1 MQPLNQIHFNYGWI
15 LAILF
20 TLAFSACKKSIDVPT
35 NTNDQSLS
43 DQSLSGKAEP
53 GNLEQTKTL
62 LVTGLEELQG
72 STVGPGE
79 ALYVTAPLAG
89 TIWRINP
96 KTGALTLFTTG
107 LPKRNPDPFF
117 QGGGVIDVAFRGG
130 TAYALVTGVA
140 SDLDPGRTDIV
151 GIYRVD
157 GPDSYTVMAD
167 LGAWSV
173 AHPPVSAHFVP
184 TGWQYAFESYR
195 DGFIVNDGHH
205 NRILYVT
212 LDGEITEMIAFGN
225 VVPTGLA
232 PRGNTIY
239 FTQAGPIPHLPEN
252 ARLMYFSPNS
262 PSATEVASA
271 AGLNVGLFVDVEFGS
286 GNTLY
291 TLAQGIWD
299 GVFEGEP
306 ALPNTGALLKLKP
319 NGTFSVI
326 VDGLNQP
333 TSMEFIG
340 NNAYVVSLAGEV
352 WEIKNLYLQDTQ

>member
-1 MQPLNQIHFNYGWI
+1 MNLLSMKHKTFIYLSFL
-15 LAILF
+15 LAVILF
-20 TLAFSACKKSIDVPT
+20 ACSKDNK
-35 NTNDQSLS
+35 LS
-43 DQSLSGKAEP
+43 SKNEVLSE
-53 GNLEQTKTL
+53 EQTAANNSKGATQISAL
-62 LVTGLEELQG
+62 LVAGLEELQG
-72 STVGPGE
+72 STVGPDE

-89 TIWRINP
+89 SIWRINP
-96 KTGALTLFTTG
+96 ETGALTLFTTG

-140 SDLDPGRTDIV
+140 SDLDPARTDIV

-157 GPDSYTVMAD
+157 GPDSHTIMAD

-173 AHPPVSAHFVP
+173 AHPPVSDHFVP
-184 TGWQYAFESYR
+184 TGWQYAFESHR

-232 PRGNTIY
+232 LRGNTIY
-239 FTQAGPIPHLPEN
+239 FTQAGPIPHLPET
-252 ARLMYFSPNS
+252 AKLMSLSPK
-262 PSATEVASA
+262 PPITTEVASA

-326 VDGLNQP
+326 IEGLNQP

-352 WEIKNLYLQDTQ
+352 WEINLQDTQ

>member
-1 MQPLNQIHFNYGWI
+1 MKPLNQIHFNHGWV

-20 TLAFSACKKSIDVPT
+20 TLAFSACKKSIDVPAE
-35 NTNDQSLS
+35 TNDQSLS
-43 DQSLSGKAEP
+43 AKAEH
-53 GNLEQTKTL
+53 GQLQQTKIL

-72 STVGPGE
+72 STVGPDE

-96 KTGALTLFTTG
+96 KNGARTIFTTG

-117 QGGGVIDVAFRGG
+117 LGGGVIDVAFRGG

-157 GPDSYTVMAD
+157 GPDSHTILAD

-173 AHPPVSAHFVP
+173 AHPPLSDHFVP
-184 TGWQYAFESYR
+184 TGWQYALESYR

-205 NRILYVT
+205 NRMLYVT
-212 LDGEITEMIAFGN
+212 LDGEITEMIAFAN

-232 PRGNTIY
+232 LRGNTIY
-239 FTQAGPIPHLPEN
+239 FTLAGPIPHLPEN
-252 ARLMYFSPNS
+252 AKLMSLSPKQQS
-262 PSATEVASA
+262 IATEVASA
-271 AGLNVGLFVDVEFGS
+271 AGLDVGLFVDVEFGS

-299 GVFEGEP
+299 GPWEGAP

-319 NGTFSVI
+319 NGGFSVI
-326 VDGLNQP
+326 EDGLNQP
-333 TSMEFIG
+333 TSLELIG
-340 NNAYVVSLAGEV
+340 NKAYVISLAGEV
-352 WEIKNLYLQDTQ
+352 WEIKKL

>member
-1 MQPLNQIHFNYGWI
+1 MKPPNQIRFNHGWV

-20 TLAFSACKKSIDVPT
+20 TIAFSACKKSIDVPAE
-35 NTNDQSLS
+35 TNDQSLS
-43 DQSLSGKAEP
+43 AKAEH
-53 GNLEQTKTL
+53 GHLQQTKTL

-72 STVGPGE
+72 STVGPDE
-79 ALYVTAPLAG
+79 ALFVTAPLAG
-89 TIWRINP
+89 SIWRINP

-117 QGGGVIDVAFRGG
+117 QGAGVIDVAFRDG

-140 SDLDPGRTDIV
+140 TDLGGQDIV

-157 GPDSYTVMAD
+157 GPDSYTIVAD

-173 AHPPVSAHFVP
+173 AHPPVPDFFVP
-184 TGWQYAFESYR
+184 TGFQYAFESYR
-195 DGFIVNDGHH
+195 DGFIVTDGHH

-212 LDGEITEMIAFGN
+212 LDGEITEVIAFAN

-232 PRGNTIY
+232 LKGNTIY
-239 FTQAGPIPHLPEN
+239 FTQAGPIPHQPEN
-252 ARLMYFSPNS
+252 AKLMSLSPK
-262 PSATEVASA
+262 PPIATEVASA
-271 AGLNVGLFVDVEFGS
+271 AGLDVGLFVDVEFGS

-299 GVFEGEP
+299 GPYEGAP

-352 WEIKNLYLQDTQ
+352 WEIKKQ

>member
-1 MQPLNQIHFNYGWI
+1 MKPLNQIGFNHGWM

-20 TLAFSACKKSIDVPT
+20 TLAFSACKKSIDVPA
-35 NTNDQSLS
+35 NTDDESLS
-43 DQSLSGKAEP
+43 AKAEP
-53 GNLEQTKTL
+53 GDLEQTKTL

-72 STVGPGE
+72 STVGPDQ

-96 KTGALTLFTTG
+96 KTGAKTVFATG
-107 LPKRNPDPFF
+107 LPQRNPDPFF

-130 TAYALVTGVA
+130 TAFALVTGVA

-157 GPDSYTVMAD
+157 GPDSYTIIAD
-167 LGAWSV
+167 IGAWSV
-173 AHPPVSAHFVP
+173 AHPPESDFFVP
-184 TGWQYAFESYR
+184 TGWQYSIESYQN
-195 DGFIVNDGHH
+195 GFIVTDGHH

-212 LDGEITEMIAFGN
+212 LNGEITEMIAFGN

-232 PRGNTIY
+232 LRGNTIY

-252 ARLMYFSPNS
+252 ARLMSFSPN
-262 PSATEVASA
+262 PPVATGVASA
-271 AGLNVGLFVDVEFGS
+271 TGLDVGLFVDVEFGR

-291 TLAQGIWD
+291 TLAQGIWN

-306 ALPNTGALLKLKP
+306 ALPNTGALLKLLP

-326 VDGLNQP
+326 AEGLNQP
-333 TSMEFIG
+333 TSMEIIG

-352 WEIKNLYLQDTQ
+352 WEVKKL

>member
-1 MQPLNQIHFNYGWI
+1 MKHKTFISLSFF
-15 LAILF
+15 LAVILF
-20 TLAFSACKKSIDVPT
+20 ACSKDNNPISQKETLS
-35 NTNDQSLS
+35 
-43 DQSLSGKAEP
+43 E
-53 GNLEQTKTL
+53 EQMAANNGAGPSHAQL
-62 LVTGLEELQG
+62 LVGGLKELQG
-72 STVGPGE
+72 STVGPDQ
-79 ALYVTAPLAG
+79 ALYVTAPLDG

-96 KTGALTLFTTG
+96 KTGDKTVFTTG

-157 GPDSYTVMAD
+157 GPDSYTNIAD
-167 LGAWSV
+167 IGAWSV
-173 AHPPVSAHFVP
+173 AHPPASDHFVP
-184 TGWQYAFESYR
+184 TGWQYSIESYQN
-195 DGFIVNDGHH
+195 GFIVNDGHH

-212 LDGEITEMIAFGN
+212 LNGEITEMIAFGN

-232 PRGNTIY
+232 LRGNTIH
-239 FTQAGPIPHLPEN
+239 FTLAGPIPHLPET
-252 ARLMYFSPNS
+252 AKLMYFSPNS
-262 PSATEVASA
+262 TSATEVASA
-271 AGLNVGLFVDVEFGS
+271 AGLNVGLFVDVEFGR

-319 NGTFSVI
+319 DDTFSVI
-326 VDGLNQP
+326 IDGLNQP
-333 TSMEFIG
+333 TSMEIIG
-340 NNAYVVSLAGEV
+340 NNAYVVSLTGEV
-352 WEIKNLYLQDTQ
+352 WEIKNL